1 MTQPASDTPPAGT
14 YRLDPAGSTVQAD
27 VKAMFGLITVHG
39 TFRLKSGQ
47 VTIAE
52 DPASSSVQA
61 VIDAGSYDS
70 GNAARDKD
78 VTSAALLDA
87 SAHPEITFAAEGA
100 RQEGS
105 DWVLRGTVNAHGTDD
120 QVEVRV
126 SAARVE
132 NGVARFQAAARLDR
146 TSFGVTKKKGMVGN
160 TVNVVIDAAGQPA

>member
-1 MTQPASDTPPAGT
+1 MTQPASAILPAGT
-14 YRLDPAGSTVQAD
+14 YRLDPAGSTVRAD
-27 VKAMFGLITVHG
+27 VKAMFGLMTVRG

-52 DPASSSVQA
+52 DPAGSSVQA
-61 VIDAGSYDS
+61 VIDAGSYAS
-70 GNAARDKD
+70 GNATRDKD
-78 VTSAALLDA
+78 VTSAALIDA

-132 NGVARFQAAARLDR
+132 NGVARFQATARLDR
-146 TSFGVTKKKGMVGN
+146 TRFGVTKKKGMVGSA
-160 TVNVVIDAAGQPA
+160 VNVVIDAVGEPA